1 MFFPL
6 TKLRVS
12 TSSYILGIPKQQ
24 LLGGTVVLFGYR
36 EWRRNEPSE
45 IVANSEY
52 CRSTQIWRIYTDIY
66 VVFWRWG
73 RRFRWW
79 QHFRWRTS
87 TFLNVGKR
95 FHFAWLILWLVYQQV
110 WQVCTNS
117 HPLPLSSCASTPLLF
132 YTRFFFPTIT
142 HYSTRLHPFL
152 KRWHLWFIYFEQF
165 LFVVLFLRLFI

>member
-1 MFFPL
+1 MDLLFFPL

-45 IVANSEY
+45 IVANNEY

-73 RRFRWW
+73 RRFWWW

-87 TFLNVGKR
+87 TFFNVGKR

-110 WQVCTNS
+110 WQVCTNPPPS
-117 HPLPLSSCASTPLLF
+117 LSPLALPRLSIF
-132 YTRFFFPTIT
+132 TRDFFFPTIT
-142 HYSTRLHPFL
+142 RYSRHFSIRLDPF
-152 KRWHLWFIYFEQF
+152 F
-165 LFVVLFLRLFI
+165 